1 MVKRLF
7 LLAVLILSVGGI
19 QAQEI
24 SKNVQRADRIF
35 EDGNYDKALDQYLR
49 VASDEVVT
57 AHIAR
62 QIGSCY
68 RFQGNMPQ
76 AEIWYEKALQ
86 QPDHS
91 SGDYLLLGY
100 AQKANGKVELAAAT
114 LNKLYALD
122 MLPNL
127 AQQPGGGSSFD
138 ALLRE
143 GFLSLNV
150 VPVSIN
156 SPESDFSPTIYRDA
170 LVFATSRFD
179 RELAN
184 LDRQINPQQH
194 LSLYTARLSNSGE
207 LGAPFVF
214 SNDLLSRY
222 YTGPIAFSPSG
233 DTAYFVRKKYLKAR
247 RGDEKQM
254 AENNL
259 KIHRAIYNHGEWIDQ
274 GPLPFC
280 TDSYS
285 VGDPAVSPDGK
296 RLYFTSDMPGG
307 MGGADLYYRDIRLG
321 GSFGDAVNLGAKIN
335 TAGNEMCPF
344 VAKDGTLFFAS
355 DGLPGFGNLDLF
367 AAYPTANGFD
377 YVTNLGYPVNGAYDD
392 FGLTLSA
399 NGTIAFF
406 SSNRPGGMGD
416 DDIYKIEV
424 KKIVVTHT
432 LDGQVID
439 DKGAPVVSATVK
451 VMDGDKV
458 VNTLSTDAAG
468 KFAAKLDDGLK
479 VSLRAERTDYFP
491 TSAEVNT
498 FGLGLKPTTIPVKI
512 TMTRDIGYTLTAT
525 ILSMDNNSPVMGARA
540 IAFPPDTT
548 KALVGS
554 ADQLGRVRLKLDK
567 DTDYRVRVEKEGF
580 ISKWFTLST
589 KGRERGDLNLSTMFD
604 TRLQPNVKPGLSGR
618 VTDAKTS
625 LPLGNV
631 VVTLT
636 CDKLPQ
642 PLRIATDNSGQFNRT
657 DLPEGVYAVKL
668 EKDGYSPMQISLT
681 LGSTPFNVN
690 SQYSLAL
697 QPANGSFTAVGL
709 VTNKDDGTPIKEVVV
724 TLLDKATNEKVQNKT
739 DDFGSF
745 DFRLDANH
753 IYILKLEKEKFFAK
767 TLMISTQ
774 GVPAGMFNLNTAYD
788 LKMEP
793 IVMNKAIEIPNIYYD
808 LGKWDIK
815 PESATELDKLV
826 TLLEENPTI
835 RIELSSHT
843 DARGSSQQNM
853 VLSQKRAQSAV
864 DYIVSKGIAGSR
876 IVAKGYG
883 DTMIKNRCNKGVQCT
898 EAEHAVNRRTEIK
911 VISY

>member
-1 MVKRLF
+1 MVKRLL
-7 LLAVLILSVGGI
+7 LLALLILSVGGI
-19 QAQEI
+19 HAQEV
-24 SKNVQRADRIF
+24 SKSVQRADRVF
-35 EDGNYDKALDQYLR
+35 GDGNYDKALDLYLR
-49 VASDEVVT
+49 AASEEAVT
-57 AHIAR
+57 AHLAR

-68 RFQGNMPQ
+68 RFQGDMAQ

-86 QPDHS
+86 QPDHNAS
-91 SGDYLLLGY
+91 DYLLLGY

-114 LNKLYALD
+114 LKKRYALD
-122 MLPNL
+122 MLPDL
-127 AQQPGGGSSFD
+127 VQRPQSASSFV
-138 ALLRE
+138 AQLRD
-143 GFLSLNV
+143 GFLDFRV
-150 VPVSIN
+150 IPVGIN
-156 SPESDFSPTIYRDA
+156 SSESDFSPIIYRDA

-194 LSLYTARLSNSGE
+194 LSLYTARLSSSGE
-207 LGAPFVF
+207 LGTPFVF

-254 AENNL
+254 ADNNL
-259 KIHRAIYNHGEWIDQ
+259 KIHRAIYNHGEWVDE

-307 MGGADLYYRDIRLG
+307 LGGADLYYREIKSG
-321 GSFGDAVNLGAKIN
+321 GTFGDAINLGSKIN

-367 AAYPTANGFD
+367 AAYPNASGFD
-377 YVTNLGYPVNGAYDD
+377 YVTNLGYPVNGTYDD
-392 FGLTLSA
+392 FGLTLSS
-399 NGTIAFF
+399 NGDVAFF
-406 SSNRPGGMGD
+406 SSNRPGGLGD

-424 KKIVVTHT
+424 KKIIVTHT
-432 LDGQVID
+432 LDGQVVD
-439 DKGAPVVSATVK
+439 NKGAPVISATIK

-458 VNTLSTDAAG
+458 VNTILSDAAG
-468 KFAAKLDDGLK
+468 KFTAKLNDGLK
-479 VSLRAERTDYFP
+479 VELRADRTDYFP
-491 TSAEVNT
+491 ASVEVNT
-498 FGLGLKPTTIPVKI
+498 YGLGLKPTTIPVKI

-525 ILSMDNNSPVMGARA
+525 ILSLTDGKPIVGART

-554 ADQLGRVRLKLDK
+554 ADQLGRVRFKLDK
-567 DTDYRVRVEKEGF
+567 DTDYRIRVEKEGF

-589 KGRERGDLNLSTMFD
+589 KGHERGELNMSALFD
-604 TRLQPNVKPGLSGR
+604 TRLQPEVKPGLSGK

-631 VVTLT
+631 VVTLSS
-636 CDKLPQ
+636 DKLPQ
-642 PLRIATDNSGQFNRT
+642 PIRLATDNTGQFSQT
-657 DLPEGVYAVKL
+657 DLPEGVYSVKM
-668 EKDGYSPMQISLT
+668 EKDGYSPMEISLP
-681 LGSTPFNVN
+681 LGKEPFNIN
-690 SQYSLAL
+690 SQFSLAL
-697 QPANGSFTAVGL
+697 QPANSSLVAVGL
-709 VTNKDDGTPIKEVVV
+709 VTNKDDGTPLKDVIV
-724 TLLDKATNEKVQNKT
+724 TLLDKATNEKIQNKT

-745 DFRLDANH
+745 DFKLDPDH
-753 IYILKLEKEKFFAK
+753 IYIVKLEKEKFFAK
-767 TLMISTQ
+767 TLMVTTQ
-774 GVPAGMFNLNTAYD
+774 GVPTGMFNLNTAYD

-808 LGKWDIK
+808 LGKWNIK
-815 PESATELDKLV
+815 PESATELDKVV

-853 VLSQKRAQSAV
+853 TLSQKRAQSAV
-864 DYIVSKGIAGSR
+864 DYIVSKGIAVSR
-876 IVAKGYG
+876 IVARGYG
-883 DTMIKNRCNKGVQCT
+883 DTMIKNRCKKGVQCT